1 MKVLQ
6 EFREFA
12 IKGNMIDMAVGI
24 IIGAASSKVVSSLVD
39 DILMPPLGYF
49 IGKVNF
55 SDLEAVIM
63 QGSTNEQGQV
73 VPEIVIGY
81 GSFIQV
87 TIDFLLMA
95 LVLFLVVKV
104 YNTLKRMGDNENE
117 KSVPTPRDIELLA
130 KINDTLV
137 RVEKGLGS
145 RGPGATNNN
154 PEL

>member
-104 YNTLKRMGDNENE
+104 YNTLRRMGDNENE

-145 RGPGATNNN
+145 RGADATNNN

>member
-1 MKVLQ
+1 MRVLQ

-55 SDLEAVIM
+55 SDLDAVIM
-63 QGSTNEQGQV
+63 EGSTNEQGQV
-73 VPEIVIGY
+73 VPEIVISY

-87 TIDFLLMA
+87 TIDFVLMA

-104 YNTLKRMGDNENE
+104 YNTLRRMGDNENE
-117 KSVPTPRDIELLA
+117 KSVPTPREIELLA

-145 RGPGATNNN
+145 GGPGANSNN